1 MPPPPLVLVE
11 SICFSTQCQPVDA
24 NWFVHFISSFGYFP
38 VWLLMFNFLLGFVN
52 LDLYYLIAS
61 KIAFTAIYYYVLV
74 LATLMK
80 YERPAGG
87 NQFQKCGWQQYSFPD
102 ASFVTSM
109 VYSLAVIFG
118 FWVDRRIHRYLTR
131 WHTFLMAVV
140 ISLYMASTIV
150 TGYFSFE
157 QLAANFFVALIFT
170 FIFIELYQFSLYA
183 YVTDSSKS
191 TKKIFHRLSLW
202 TGITST
208 VLTMYNTGTFSAHY
222 RRYVCEECRQMKM
235 ARPVEEP

>member
-61 KIAFTAIYYYVLV
+61 KIAFTVIYYYVLL

-87 NQFQKCGWQQYSFPD
+87 NQFEKCGWQRYSFPD

-140 ISLYMASTIV
+140 VSLYMASTIV

-157 QLAANFFVALIFT
+157 QLAANFFVLDKALQVTQDRLLKLQIDGVEVKDPTRKLGSVHCGLRVYRLAAGMQATGSTAIF
-170 FIFIELYQFSLYA
+170 S
-183 YVTDSSKS
+183 
-191 TKKIFHRLSLW
+191 
-202 TGITST
+202 
-208 VLTMYNTGTFSAHY
+208 
-222 RRYVCEECRQMKM
+222 RRRCI
-235 ARPVEEP
+235 